1 MYMESIIIVTTS
13 PTNSPTNMYNYEI
26 PLAPPITTT
35 NSKLL
40 LHYINLFINNSAK
53 STCTTSFQTTF
64 PFYGASIKS
73 ANLFIPQI
81 SVPTFCFYGTSTI
94 SLASQHGYITP
105 TSTTYILQI
114 TNNFL
119 PPPTLSSSVICFFFS
134 KII

>member
-40 LHYINLFINNSAK
+40 LHYQQFCKINLYHIFLDNISILWSIYKICK
-53 STCTTSFQTTF
+53 STYTTNFCTNILLLWNI
-64 PFYGASIKS
+64 Y
-73 ANLFIPQI
+73 NLFSFSTWLYHTYLLPI
-81 SVPTFCFYGTSTI
+81 SCKSPITSY
-94 SLASQHGYITP
+94 QH
-105 TSTTYILQI
+105 
-114 TNNFL
+114 L
-119 PPPTLSSSVICFFFS
+119 PYHHRLYVFFS